1 MSVLGL
7 DVGTSTCKGVVLT
20 LDGEIIAQ
28 PQIGYADSVCVI
40 GDKAEIPAEVLWD
53 NTAKVIRELTAVTAG
68 DPIEAIAVSSH
79 GESLIQIG
87 ASGEAIFGTMLS
99 MDRRCMKQS
108 DALIRTLGQEKI
120 YHTTGSMMHPQFP
133 VPKVMWIQEEQ
144 KELGGKTVHYDTA
157 NDYIMRRLGIP
168 NVVDYSMAS
177 RFGGFDIHKRAWSEE
192 ILGTAGIKK
201 ELFSEPVCGGTVLG
215 KIPSEIARDLG
226 LKDGVS
232 LVAGGHDQ
240 PCASI
245 GMGYVSPGTVT
256 VSAGSYECAVIAT
269 GSPLNDHRGMKY
281 GLNSYCHVLPNQYVT
296 LAFFVSGMMTTWYL
310 DTFCQ
315 EEKRLAEEAGVS
327 VYQWLENMATK
338 TPSGICMTPHI
349 YGSMNPEWSERQT
362 TKITGIT
369 AGSTKGDLYRA
380 VLEGTACELDLNLRV
395 LEKLSNPIQKLL
407 MTGGG
412 TKSKEWMQIRADVT
426 EKEVFAVDNGA
437 EASCVGAAIL
447 AGIGIGM
454 FKDTED
460 ANAKLKAE
468 VQPYVPKNSC
478 LYEEQKEQYLQL
490 HRPGLLED

>member
-20 LDGEIIAQ
+20 ADGKIIAQ
-28 PQIGYADSVCVI
+28 RQIGYADYVNVSGEV
-40 GDKAEIPAEVLWD
+40 AEISADVLWN
-53 NTAKVIRELTAVTAG
+53 NTANVIRELATETAV

-79 GESLIQIG
+79 GESLIPID
-87 ASGEAIFGTMLS
+87 ASGKSLCGAMLS

-108 DALIRTLGQEKI
+108 DELIKGLGQEKI
-120 YHTTGSMMHPQFP
+120 YGITGSMMHPQFP

-144 KELGGKTVHYDTA
+144 KELARQAVHYDSA
-157 NDYIMRRLGIP
+157 NDYINRRLGSP
-168 NVVDYSMAS
+168 NVVDYSIAS
-177 RFGGFDIHKRAWSEE
+177 RFGGFDVQKRAWSEE
-192 ILGTAGIKK
+192 ILEYAGVKR
-201 ELFSEPVCGGTVLG
+201 ELFSEPICGGTVLG
-215 KIPSEIARDLG
+215 KIPSNIAMELG
-226 LKDGVS
+226 LKDQVY

-240 PCASI
+240 PCAAI
-245 GMGYVSPGTVT
+245 GMGNVSKGTVT

-269 GSPLNDHRGMKY
+269 DNPLNDCRGMKY

-296 LAFFVSGMMTTWYL
+296 LAFFVSGMMTKWYI

-315 EEKRLAEEAGVS
+315 EEKTLASQEGKS
-327 VYQWLENMATK
+327 VYQLLESMSTK
-338 TPSGICMTPHI
+338 TPTGICMTPHI

-369 AGSTKGDLYRA
+369 SGSTKGDLYRA
-380 VLEGTACELDLNLRV
+380 VLEGTACELDLNLKV
-395 LEKLSNPIQKLL
+395 LEKLSNPIQRLL

-412 TKSKEWMQIRADVT
+412 TKSEEWMQIRADIT
-426 EKEVFAVDNGA
+426 AKEILRVDNGA

-468 VQPYVPKNSC
+468 VHKYEPKQTA
-478 LYEEQKEQYLQL
+478 LYNEQKEQYLQL